1 MSDTIEINPPAKKK
15 INWKLI
21 IGLAVIIGGI
31 LFLLIS
37 TTRNSLQYFLTVD
50 ELLANPGNYETRD
63 VRISGAVIGDS
74 IRLNENDGTVQFTI
88 ANIPGDH
95 KLIQQM
101 GGMAKVLAD
110 SAANPEA
117 NRLDIIYHGAK
128 PDLLKNESQ
137 AILTG
142 KMIDNST
149 FEADE
154 ILLKCPTKYQG
165 AANK

>member
-1 MSDTIEINPPAKKK
+1 MTDTVESNSPAKKR
-15 INWKLI
+15 INWKLL
-21 IGLAVIIGGI
+21 IGLAVIISGI

-50 ELLANPGNYETRD
+50 ELLASPASYETKD

-74 IRLNENDGTVQFTI
+74 IQLNENDGTVQFTI

-110 SAANPEA
+110 AVADPDA
-117 NRLDIIYHGAK
+117 NRLNIIYRGAK

-142 KMIDNST
+142 KMIDNRT